1 MLPLCLNSE
10 LDLRDKVE
18 KSSNITCQAKGPWWA
33 HVFKT
38 VCPDLEWVVRN
49 FIVMVQR
56 GHDQIVGFCLIDGEV
71 SGSEHYQPSDFN
83 RSWVYML
90 VGSIPL
96 IPWWGF

>member
-49 FIVMVQR
+49 S
-56 GHDQIVGFCLIDGEV
+56 LTLDGVV
-71 SGSEHYQPSDFN
+71 STEDCMLCPLTSDD
-83 RSWVYML
+83 VLPDY
-90 VGSIPL
+90 PL
-96 IPWWGF
+96 QHVTYFDMKE